1 MRRFKGALAAALL
14 LLGLVAAVWISRL
27 MEAEESFYEEPI
39 RLFEFEKEDMVR
51 VLIERPDSTIEFV
64 LEDGVWVAV
73 GQHWRPSR
81 SMVRRLAHQIHDLS
95 SRARVAEGEFRPEL
109 YGLSDQ
115 AVRVT
120 MTLANGETIAFE
132 AGDPNPTGV
141 SHYIRPLPGDVVF
154 VVKKAAV
161 DYLKLSIERFR
172 EDKFAVLDSKDADLV
187 RAVVDGREL
196 EVRRTG
202 ERTWV
207 MTKPIAQDASREK
220 VRMMLGRVGALKAM
234 EFVEDGPEDF
244 TPYGLEPPQHTIEIG
259 LSSGEK
265 ITIWLGNT
273 IADTEPSQRYAY
285 RLEDDS
291 VYIVKD
297 AMLEAYQEPIEEYR
311 NRILIEGQEW
321 DLTFLEVSYEGE
333 NLKITRTSDGW
344 RWPDE
349 SPISGSTPKR
359 VASRAAGLR
368 AEEFF
373 ERPPENA
380 GFDQP
385 YATLTLGFA
394 DHSRS
399 IVLGARFEVENE
411 ERDEERQ
418 YATLDDSP
426 LVYEVQGDLAEVVED
441 LFREYRHKVK
451 RDTERNVP
459 DL

>member
-1 MRRFKGALAAALL
+1 
-14 LLGLVAAVWISRL
+14 
-27 MEAEESFYEEPI
+27 PT
-39 RLFEFEKEDMVR
+39 RLFEFEKEDMVA
-51 VLIERPDSTIEFV
+51 VLIERPDSMGSNIEFV

-73 GQHWRPSR
+73 GRHWRPSR

-95 SRARVAEGEFRPEL
+95 SRARVAEGEFKPEL

-120 MTLANGETIAFE
+120 MTLGNGNKIAFE

-141 SHYIRPLPGDVVF
+141 SHYIRPLPGEVVF

-161 DYLKLSIERFR
+161 DYLKLPIERFR
-172 EDKFAVLDSKDADLV
+172 EDKFAVIDSKDADLV

-207 MTKPIAQDASREK
+207 MSKPIVQDASREK

-234 EFVEDGPEDF
+234 EFVEDAPEDF
-244 TPYGLEPPQHTIEIG
+244 APYGLDPPQHTIEIS
-259 LSSGEK
+259 LSSKEK
-265 ITIWLGNT
+265 VTIWLGNV
-273 IADTEPSQRYAY
+273 IEDSEPGQRYAY

-311 NRILIEGQEW
+311 NRILIEGHEW
-321 DLTFLEVSYEGE
+321 DMVYLEVDYEGE
-333 NLKITRTSDGW
+333 KLKITRTSDDW

-349 SPISGSTPKR
+349 SPVSGSTPKR

-368 AEEFF
+368 AENFF
-373 ERPPENA
+373 EKPPANA
-380 GFDQP
+380 GFEEP

-394 DHSRS
+394 DHSRT
-399 IVLGARFEVENE
+399 IVLGTRFEAEEE
-411 ERDEERQ
+411 ERRERQ
-418 YATLDDSP
+418 YAMLDEAS

-441 LFREYRHKVK
+441 LFREYRRKVK